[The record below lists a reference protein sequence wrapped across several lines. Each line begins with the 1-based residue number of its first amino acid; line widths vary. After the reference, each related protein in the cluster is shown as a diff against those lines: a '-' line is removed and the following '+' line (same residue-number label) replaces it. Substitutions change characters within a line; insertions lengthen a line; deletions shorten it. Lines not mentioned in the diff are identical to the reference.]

1 MQAKRSL
8 IVLNVLL
15 LFLMWHISS
24 CGENS
29 NHQPS
34 EEVPQPTSVESISFD
49 LIKKYPHDKN
59 AFTEGLFFKDGKLFE
74 STGAT
79 ENLPSTRSLFGIVDT
94 QSGKI
99 QVKAELDKTKYFGE
113 GIAHLNGKI
122 YQLTYQTKI
131 GFIYDA
137 NSFKKIGEFT
147 FPSAEGWGLTTD
159 GTYLIMSDGTN
170 TLTYLTADS
179 LKVVKSIKVL
189 ENGYAK
195 DNLNELEYV
204 DGYIY
209 ANVWM
214 TSSIVKI
221 DPNTGQVIASIDA
234 ASLAADAKRN
244 EAGSQEMNGIAY
256 HPQDKT
262 WWVTGKMWPTIYVI
276 KLAK

>member
-1 MQAKRSL
+1 MFLAKPL
-8 IVLNVLL
+8 FTNLL
-15 LFLMWHISS
+15 TLAFLVGLVSS
-24 CGENS
+24 CEEKDIHDSS
-29 NHQPS
+29 N
-34 EEVPQPTSVESISFD
+34 EVVEQTSIESISFD
-49 LIKKYPHDKN
+49 LVKKYPHDKN

-99 QVKAELDKTKYFGE
+99 QVKAELDKTRYFGE

-137 NSFKKIGEFT
+137 NSYKKIGEFT
-147 FPSAEGWGLTTD
+147 YPSAEGWGLTTD
-159 GTYLIMSDGTN
+159 GTHLIMSDGTN
-170 TLTYLTADS
+170 TLTYLTPDS
-179 LKVVKSIKVL
+179 LKVVKTIKVL

-204 DGYIY
+204 NGFLY

-221 DPNTGQVIASIDA
+221 DPNTGQVLANIDA

-244 EAGSQEMNGIAY
+244 EDGSQEMNGIAFN
-256 HPQDKT
+256 PQDNT
-262 WWVTGKMWPTIYVI
+262 FWVTGKMWPNIYVI